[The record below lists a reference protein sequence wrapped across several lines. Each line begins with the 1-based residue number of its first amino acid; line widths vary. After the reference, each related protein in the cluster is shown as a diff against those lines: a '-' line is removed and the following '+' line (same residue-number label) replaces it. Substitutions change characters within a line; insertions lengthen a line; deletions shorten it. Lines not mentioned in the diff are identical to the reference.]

1 MNLPINPEYEECL
14 KNIDIPIKQTLSV
27 LKNIDINFYNKNK
40 PTFQQDGDLFY
51 HIPDIRPQS
60 YIAAF
65 DIDWTI
71 AHAEGKLYPHVAE
84 PNDIQILPNRKEE
97 LTILLKK
104 GYTIALFTNQ
114 KVKSMPKKLE
124 RVMRMTNLLNKLNIP
139 CYVFIATG
147 DDNYR
152 KPNIGMW
159 EKFKELIGIPIE
171 YAFFVGDASG
181 NPNTCVIAEN
191 KKVNTQFDTLRL
203 TNPKNKNG
211 ASFCWLNS
219 SLYVIASN
227 PTVRQLPRREITPTS
242 AGEIDSLLY
251 DLIIQSGDADQVWD
265 NDNLYDVINDLL
277 PDEVKPEEYG
287 EYGENPQQVLQI
299 FMNQFNYTVN
309 GEEVLC
315 SSMAQIGTIQE
326 LCDFANNRVDGDK
339 VCGNYNKPTDDNW
352 VLVGFWRTVGC
363 LKRWTRGR
371 RTQME
376 ATHFVAFAR
385 VGDDE
390 WIRYDSGRTS
400 NGVIPLSQTIN
411 NGCPPDKC
419 YYVGGLF
426 VRKSL
431 FGSDGVKAIKNN
443 DKNFRDTDKLFAEN
457 IGINYYDIDE
467 FFPKPSIK
475 IEPKIGEKVMV
486 VSVGMPGSGKSSFFE
501 NYLADYGFVH
511 VERDTVK
518 EKNRFINLVKRLINE
533 GEELIYIDATNPTV
547 EDRKVFYDLA
557 KKHGYATATVYFVR
571 NGHELNKM
579 RDKGKVPDVVYH
591 KFYNALEPPTDN
603 NTPGE
608 LYYFG

>member
-14 KNIDIPIKQTLSV
+14 KNIDVPMKKTISV
-27 LKNIDINFYNKNK
+27 LKNIDINFYSKNT
-40 PTFQQDGDLFY
+40 PTFEQDGDLFY
-51 HIPDIRPQS
+51 HVPNIRPQS

-71 AHAEGKLYPHVAE
+71 AYAEGKLYPHVAE

-114 KVKSMPKKLE
+114 KVKSMPNKQK

-152 KPNIGMW
+152 KPNTGMW
-159 EKFKELIGIPIE
+159 EKFKELIGIPIK

-181 NPNTCVIAEN
+181 NPNTCV
-191 KKVNTQFDTLRL
+191 KT
-203 TNPKNKNG
+203 
-211 ASFCWLNS
+211 
-219 SLYVIASN
+219 
-227 PTVRQLPRREITPTS
+227 
-242 AGEIDSLLY
+242 
-251 DLIIQSGDADQVWD
+251 
-265 NDNLYDVINDLL
+265 
-277 PDEVKPEEYG
+277 
-287 EYGENPQQVLQI
+287 
-299 FMNQFNYTVN
+299 
-309 GEEVLC
+309 
-315 SSMAQIGTIQE
+315 
-326 LCDFANNRVDGDK
+326 
-339 VCGNYNKPTDDNW
+339 
-352 VLVGFWRTVGC
+352 
-363 LKRWTRGR
+363 
-371 RTQME
+371 
-376 ATHFVAFAR
+376 
-385 VGDDE
+385 
-390 WIRYDSGRTS
+390 
-400 NGVIPLSQTIN
+400 
-411 NGCPPDKC
+411 
-419 YYVGGLF
+419 
-426 VRKSL
+426 
-431 FGSDGVKAIKNN
+431 IKNN
-443 DKNFRDTDKLFAEN
+443 NKNFRDTDKLFAEN
-457 IGINYYDIDE
+457 IGINYYDVDE

-475 IEPKIGEKVMV
+475 IEPKNGEKVMI

-557 KKHGYATATVYFVR
+557 EKHGYATATVYFVR

-591 KFYNALEPPTDN
+591 KFYNALEPPNEN

>member
-1 MNLPINPEYEECL
+1 
-14 KNIDIPIKQTLSV
+14 
-27 LKNIDINFYNKNK
+27 
-40 PTFQQDGDLFY
+40 
-51 HIPDIRPQS
+51 
-60 YIAAF
+60 
-65 DIDWTI
+65 
-71 AHAEGKLYPHVAE
+71 
-84 PNDIQILPNRKEE
+84 
-97 LTILLKK
+97 
-104 GYTIALFTNQ
+104 
-114 KVKSMPKKLE
+114 
-124 RVMRMTNLLNKLNIP
+124 
-139 CYVFIATG
+139 
-147 DDNYR
+147 
-152 KPNIGMW
+152 
-159 EKFKELIGIPIE
+159 
-171 YAFFVGDASG
+171 
-181 NPNTCVIAEN
+181 
-191 KKVNTQFDTLRL
+191 
-203 TNPKNKNG
+203 
-211 ASFCWLNS
+211 
-219 SLYVIASN
+219 
-227 PTVRQLPRREITPTS
+227 
-242 AGEIDSLLY
+242 
-251 DLIIQSGDADQVWD
+251 
-265 NDNLYDVINDLL
+265 
-277 PDEVKPEEYG
+277 
-287 EYGENPQQVLQI
+287 
-299 FMNQFNYTVN
+299 
-309 GEEVLC
+309 
-315 SSMAQIGTIQE
+315 
-326 LCDFANNRVDGDK
+326 
-339 VCGNYNKPTDDNW
+339 
-352 VLVGFWRTVGC
+352 
-363 LKRWTRGR
+363 
-371 RTQME
+371 ME

-475 IEPKIGEKVMV
+475 IEPEIGEKVMV